1 MTALAI
7 DINDAGLVVA
17 NDSGVLA
24 VEPGFA
30 SIERGKVVTGEA
42 ARARARRHPRQS
54 SNRFWSALGGDA
66 TTLGVDLGLSAAELA
81 HAQLAA
87 VWARVGSGVTDVLL
101 VVPGAYRS
109 DQLGLLL
116 GLAQECGMPVRAF
129 VDAAVA
135 ASIRP
140 YPNQQLV
147 YVEASLYRTSVTLIE
162 QNGEAQVRNEHSL
175 GQGLSAFFD
184 TVAHRIGDLFVRAKR
199 FDPFAHADAE
209 QMLYDRLPAW
219 LAALEREERFELT
232 LRHADEQSSVVAE
245 RDAVLAV
252 AEGFYRAVRQ
262 LIAQHREPGKGLVV
276 QLSDRLAALPGLVG
290 ELARLDR
297 ATCESLEAGH
307 AARGALLAARA
318 VTAAPDQVKL
328 LKRLR
333 WRAEPKAAAAAA
345 EPSTAVPTFH
355 NKRPPTHIVYG
366 GLAYRVGADG
376 LVIGRE
382 ADPQRRTV
390 LLAQGSNG
398 VSRQHCEVVLRDGE
412 LKLRDL
418 STFGTFVNES
428 RTAGETTLKPAD
440 VIRIG
445 SPGAELH
452 VVSLEGED

>member
-17 NDSGVLA
+17 LDTGVLA
-24 VEPGFA
+24 IEPGFA
-30 SIERGKVVTGEA
+30 SVDRGKIVTGEA
-42 ARARARRHPRQS
+42 ARARAHRHPRQS
-54 SNRFWSALGGDA
+54 SSRFWSALGGDA
-66 TTLGVDLGLSAAELA
+66 AALGSDLGVSPTDLA
-81 HAQLAA
+81 HAQLEAL
-87 VWARVGSGVTDVLL
+87 WARFGAGVTDVLL

-109 DQLGLLL
+109 EQLGLLL

-129 VDAAVA
+129 VDAAIA

-140 YPNQQLV
+140 YPNRQLV
-147 YVEASLYRTSVTLIE
+147 YVDASLHRTSVTLID
-162 QNGEAQVRNEHSL
+162 QSDDAQVRAEHVL
-175 GQGLSAFFD
+175 AQGLAGLHD
-184 TVAHRIGDLFVRAKR
+184 TIARRIADLFVRAKR

-219 LAALEREERFELT
+219 LAALHREERLELKLT
-232 LRHADEQSSVVAE
+232 HAGEELSVVAE

-252 AEGFYRAVRQ
+252 TDGFYRAVRQ
-262 LIAQHREPGKGLVV
+262 LIAQQREPGRALIV
-276 QLSDRLAALPGLVG
+276 QLSDRLAALPGLVD
-290 ELARLDR
+290 ELARLDL
-297 ATCESLEAGH
+297 ATCEPLDEGH
-307 AARGALLAARA
+307 AARSALLAASA
-318 VTAAPDQVKL
+318 IAAAPGQVKL

-333 WRAEPKAAAAAA
+333 WRAEAKTAAAVPERPAAAAGARKA
-345 EPSTAVPTFH
+345 RS
-355 NKRPPTHIVYG
+355 PTHIVYG

-376 LVIGRE
+376 IVIGRE

-390 LLAQGSNG
+390 LVAQGGNG

-418 STFGTFVNES
+418 SSYGTFVNES
-428 RTAGETTLKPAD
+428 KTAGETTLKAAD

-452 VVSLEGED
+452 VVSLEGEE

>member
-17 NDSGVLA
+17 NDSGVLM

-30 SIERGKVVTGEA
+30 SIERGKIVTGEA

-66 TTLGVDLGLSAAELA
+66 AALGADLGLSATELA
-81 HAQLAA
+81 HAQLEAL
-87 VWARVGSGVTDVLL
+87 WAKVSTGVTDVLL
-101 VVPGAYRS
+101 VVPGGYRS
-109 DQLGLLL
+109 DQLGVLL
-116 GLAQECGMPVRAF
+116 GLAQECAIPVRAF
-129 VDAAVA
+129 VDVAIA
-135 ASIRP
+135 ASVRP
-140 YPNQQLV
+140 YPERQLV
-147 YVEASLYRTSVTLIE
+147 YVDASLHRTSITLIE
-162 QNGEAQVRNEHSL
+162 QNGEAQVRAEHSL
-175 GQGLSAFFD
+175 SQGLSVFVDA
-184 TVAHRIGDLFVRAKR
+184 VARRISDLFVRAKR

-219 LAALEREERFELT
+219 LAALQREERFELT

-252 AEGFYRAVRQ
+252 AEGYYRAVRQ
-262 LIAQHREPGKGLVV
+262 LIAQHREPGKALVV
-276 QLSDRLAALPGLVG
+276 QLSDRLAALPGFVG
-290 ELARLDR
+290 ELSRLDR
-297 ATCESLEAGH
+297 ATCESLEVGH
-307 AARGALLAARA
+307 AARGALLAASA
-318 VTAAPDQVKL
+318 VAAAPGQVKL

-333 WRAEPKAAAAAA
+333 WRAEAQAAAVAPQRAAA
-345 EPSTAVPTFH
+345 VAGFRKT
-355 NKRPPTHIVYG
+355 PPTHIVYG
-366 GLAYRVGADG
+366 GLAYRVGAEG

-390 LLAQGSNG
+390 LLAQGANG

-428 RTAGETTLKPAD
+428 KTAGETTLQRAD

-452 VVSLEGED
+452 VVGLEGEE

>member
-7 DINDAGLVVA
+7 EINDAGLVVA
-17 NDSGVLA
+17 KDTGVLA
-24 VEPGFA
+24 IEPGFA
-30 SIERGKVVTGEA
+30 SAERGKIVTGEA
-42 ARARARRHPRQS
+42 ARARAHRHPRQS
-54 SNRFWSALGGDA
+54 SHRFWSALGGDA
-66 TTLGVDLGLSAAELA
+66 AALGSDLGVSATDLA
-81 HAQLAA
+81 HAQLGAL
-87 VWARVGSGVTDVLL
+87 WAKFGAGVTDVLL

-129 VDAAVA
+129 VDAAIA

-140 YPNQQLV
+140 YEKQQLI
-147 YVEASLYRTSVTLIE
+147 YVDASLHRTSVTLID
-162 QNGEAQVRNEHSL
+162 QGGEAQVHAEHVL
-175 GQGLSAFFD
+175 AQGLSALQD
-184 TVAHRIGDLFVRAKR
+184 TIARRVADLFVRAKR

-209 QMLYDRLPAW
+209 QMLYDRLPEW
-219 LAALEREERFELT
+219 LAALHREERLELKLT
-232 LRHADEQSSVVAE
+232 YAGEELSIVAE

-252 AEGFYRAVRQ
+252 ADGFYRAVRQ
-262 LIAQHREPGKGLVV
+262 LIAQQREPGRALVV

-290 ELARLDR
+290 ELARLDL

-307 AARGALLAARA
+307 AARGALLAASA
-318 VTAAPDQVKL
+318 MAAAPGQVKL

-333 WRAEPKAAAAAA
+333 WRAEPKAAALTPERPAAVA
-345 EPSTAVPTFH
+345 GVRTAQ
-355 NKRPPTHIVYG
+355 PPTHIVYG

-390 LLAQGSNG
+390 LVAQGGSG
-398 VSRQHCEVVLRDGE
+398 ISRQHCEVVLRDGE

-418 STFGTFVNES
+418 SSYGTFVNES
-428 RTAGETTLKPAD
+428 KTAGETTLKRAD

-445 SPGAELH
+445 SPGAELQ
-452 VVSLEGED
+452 VVGLEGEE

>member
-17 NDSGVLA
+17 NDSGVLV

-30 SIERGKVVTGEA
+30 SIERGKIVTGEA
-42 ARARARRHPRQS
+42 ARARARRQPRQS
-54 SNRFWSALGGDA
+54 NNRFWSALGGDA
-66 TTLGVDLGLSAAELA
+66 TALGADLGVSPTELA
-81 HAQLAA
+81 YAQLEAL
-87 VWARVGSGVTDVLL
+87 WAKVRSGVTDVLL

-129 VDAAVA
+129 VDAAIA
-135 ASIRP
+135 ASVRP
-140 YPNQQLV
+140 YPERQLV
-147 YVEASLYRTSVTLIE
+147 YVDASLHRTWITLIE
-162 QNGEAQVRNEHSL
+162 QNGEAQVRAEHSL
-175 GQGLSAFFD
+175 SQGLSAFVD
-184 TVAHRIGDLFVRAKR
+184 AVARRIADLFVRAKR

-219 LAALEREERFELT
+219 LAALQREERFELT
-232 LRHADEQSSVVAE
+232 LQHAEEQSSVVAE

-252 AEGFYRAVRQ
+252 AEGYYRAVRQ

-276 QLSDRLAALPGLVG
+276 QLSDRLAALPGLVA
-290 ELARLDR
+290 ELARLDQ

-307 AARGALLAARA
+307 AARSALLAASA
-318 VTAAPDQVKL
+318 VAAAPGQVKL

-333 WRAEPKAAAAAA
+333 WRAEAQAAAVAPQRPAGVAAFGNA
-345 EPSTAVPTFH
+345 
-355 NKRPPTHIVYG
+355 RPPTHIVYG
-366 GLAYRVGADG
+366 GLAYRVGAEG

-382 ADPQRRTV
+382 PDPQRRTV
-390 LLAQGSNG
+390 LVAQGANG
-398 VSRQHCEVVLRDGE
+398 VSRHHCEVVLRDGE

-418 STFGTFVNES
+418 STFGTFVNDS
-428 RTAGETTLKPAD
+428 KAAGETTLQRAD

-452 VVSLEGED
+452 VVGLEGDE

>member
-30 SIERGKVVTGEA
+30 SVERGKIVTGDA

-54 SNRFWSALGGDA
+54 SNRFWSALGGDVTA
-66 TTLGVDLGLSAAELA
+66 FGADLGVSATELA
-81 HAQLAA
+81 YAQLEAL
-87 VWARVGSGVTDVLL
+87 WAKVGGGVTDVLL

-109 DQLGLLL
+109 DQLGVLL
-116 GLAQECGMPVRAF
+116 GLAQECSIPVRTF

-135 ASIRP
+135 ASVRP
-140 YPNQQLV
+140 YPDRQLV
-147 YVEASLYRTSVTLIE
+147 YVDAGLYRTSVTLIE
-162 QNGEAQVRNEHSL
+162 QNGEAQVRAEHSL
-175 GQGLSAFFD
+175 GQGLSALAD
-184 TVAHRIGDLFVRAKR
+184 TVARRIADLFVRANR

-209 QMLYDRLPAW
+209 QMLYDRLPGW
-219 LAALEREERFELT
+219 LAVLQREERLELK
-232 LRHADEQSSVVAE
+232 LKHAGEESSVVAE
-245 RDAVLAV
+245 REAVLAV

-262 LIAQHREPGKGLVV
+262 LIAQHREPGHALVV
-276 QLSDRLAALPGLVG
+276 QLSDRLAALPGLTG
-290 ELARLDR
+290 ELARLDHT
-297 ATCESLEAGH
+297 TCESLEAGH
-307 AARGALLAARA
+307 AARGALLAASA
-318 VTAAPDQVKL
+318 GTAAPGPVKL

-345 EPSTAVPTFH
+345 DRPAAVSAFGKT
-355 NKRPPTHIVYG
+355 RPPTHIVYG
-366 GLAYRVGADG
+366 GLAYRVGAEG

-390 LLAQGSNG
+390 LLAQSSNG

-428 RTAGETTLKPAD
+428 KAAGETTLQRAD

-452 VVSLEGED
+452 VVGLEGEE

>member
-17 NDSGVLA
+17 NDSGVLM

-30 SIERGKVVTGEA
+30 SIERGKIVTGEA
-42 ARARARRHPRQS
+42 ARARARRYPRQS

-66 TTLGVDLGLSAAELA
+66 AALGADLSVSATELA
-81 HAQLAA
+81 HAQLEAL
-87 VWARVGSGVTDVLL
+87 WAKVSTGVTDVLL

-109 DQLGLLL
+109 DQLGVLL
-116 GLAQECGMPVRAF
+116 GLAQECAIPVRAF
-129 VDAAVA
+129 VDVAIA
-135 ASIRP
+135 ASVRP
-140 YPNQQLV
+140 YPERQLV
-147 YVEASLYRTSVTLIE
+147 YVDASLHRTSITLIE
-162 QNGEAQVRNEHSL
+162 QNGEAQVRAEHSL
-175 GQGLSAFFD
+175 SQGLSVFVDA
-184 TVAHRIGDLFVRAKR
+184 VARRIADLFVRAKR

-219 LAALEREERFELT
+219 LAALQREERFELT

-252 AEGFYRAVRQ
+252 AEGYYRAVRQ
-262 LIAQHREPGKGLVV
+262 LIAQHREPGKKLVV
-276 QLSDRLAALPGLVG
+276 QLSDRLAALPGFVG
-290 ELARLDR
+290 ELSRLDQ

-307 AARGALLAARA
+307 AARSALLAVSA
-318 VTAAPDQVKL
+318 VAAAPGQVKL

-333 WRAEPKAAAAAA
+333 WRAEAQAAAVAPQQPPAGAA
-345 EPSTAVPTFH
+345 FR

-366 GLAYRVGADG
+366 GLAYRVGAEG

-382 ADPQRRTV
+382 TDPQRRTV
-390 LLAQGSNG
+390 LLAQGGNG

-428 RTAGETTLKPAD
+428 KTAGETTLQRAD

-452 VVSLEGED
+452 VVGLEGEE

>member
-1 MTALAI
+1 
-7 DINDAGLVVA
+7 VVA

-30 SIERGKVVTGEA
+30 SIERGKIVTGEA

-66 TTLGVDLGLSAAELA
+66 TTLGADLGLSAAELA

-87 VWARVGSGVTDVLL
+87 VWASVGSGVTDVLL
-101 VVPGAYRS
+101 VVPGSYRS

-135 ASIRP
+135 ASVRP

-147 YVEASLYRTSVTLIE
+147 YVDASLYRTSVTLIE
-162 QNGEAQVRNEHSL
+162 QSGEAQVRNEHSL

-290 ELARLDR
+290 ELARLDN
-297 ATCESLEAGH
+297 AACEALETGH
-307 AARGALLAARA
+307 AARGALLAAPA

-333 WRAEPKAAAAAA
+333 WRAEPKALAAAPERPPATSA
-345 EPSTAVPTFH
+345 FRKT
-355 NKRPPTHIVYG
+355 PPTHIVYG

-390 LLAQGSNG
+390 LLAQGESG
-398 VSRQHCEVVLRDGE
+398 VSRHHCEVVLRDGE

-428 RTAGETTLKPAD
+428 KTAGETTLQRAD

-452 VVSLEGED
+452 VVGLEGEE

>member
-7 DINDAGLVVA
+7 DINDARLVVA
-17 NDSGVLA
+17 NHAGVLA
-24 VEPGFA
+24 AEPGFA
-30 SIERGKVVTGEA
+30 SIERGKIVTGEA

-66 TTLGVDLGLSAAELA
+66 TAFGADLGVSATELA
-81 HAQLAA
+81 YAQLEAL
-87 VWARVGSGVTDVLL
+87 WAKVGGGVTDVLL

-135 ASIRP
+135 ASVRP
-140 YPNQQLV
+140 YPDRQLV
-147 YVEASLYRTSVTLIE
+147 YVDASLHRTSVTLIE
-162 QNGEAQVRNEHSL
+162 QNGEAQARAEHTL
-175 GQGLSAFFD
+175 NQGLSAFVD
-184 TVAHRIGDLFVRAKR
+184 GVARRIADLFVRAKR

-219 LAALEREERFELT
+219 LAALEREERLELK
-232 LRHADEQSSVVAE
+232 LEHADEESSVVAE

-252 AEGFYRAVRQ
+252 TEGFYRAVRQ
-262 LIAQHREPGKGLVV
+262 LIAQHREPGKALVV

-290 ELARLDR
+290 ELARLDQ

-307 AARGALLAARA
+307 AARGALLAASV
-318 VTAAPDQVKL
+318 VTAAPGQVKL

-333 WRAEPKAAAAAA
+333 WRAEPKAAAAAP
-345 EPSTAVPTFH
+345 E
-355 NKRPPTHIVYG
+355 RPAAAAAFRKAAPTHIVYG
-366 GLAYRVGADG
+366 GLAYRVGPEG

-390 LLAQGSNG
+390 LLAQSSNG
-398 VSRQHCEVVLRDGE
+398 VSRQHCEIVLRDGE

-428 RTAGETTLKPAD
+428 KAAGETTLQRAD

-452 VVSLEGED
+452 VVGLEGEE

>member
-7 DINDAGLVVA
+7 DINDAGLVIA
-17 NDSGVLA
+17 DDSGVLA
-24 VEPGFA
+24 IEPGFA
-30 SIERGKVVTGEA
+30 SIERGKIVTGEA

-54 SNRFWSALGGDA
+54 SHRFWSALGGDA
-66 TTLGVDLGLSAAELA
+66 AALGADLGASATELA
-81 HAQLAA
+81 HAQLEAL
-87 VWARVGSGVTDVLL
+87 WTQFGGGVTDVLL

-129 VDAAVA
+129 VDAAIA
-135 ASIRP
+135 ASVRP
-140 YPNQQLV
+140 YPERQLV
-147 YVEASLYRTSVTLIE
+147 YVDASLHRTSVTLID
-162 QNGEAQVRNEHSL
+162 QNGESQVRAEHSL
-175 GQGLSAFFD
+175 GQGLSTLLDA
-184 TVAHRIGDLFVRAKR
+184 VARRIADLFVRAKR

-219 LAALEREERFELT
+219 LAALRREERLELK
-232 LRHADEQSSVVAE
+232 LEHAAEESSVVAE
-245 RDAVLAV
+245 REAVLAV

-262 LIAQHREPGKGLVV
+262 LVAQHREPGRGLVV
-276 QLSDRLAALPGLVG
+276 QLSDRLATLPGLVG
-290 ELARLDR
+290 ELARLDQ
-297 ATCESLEAGH
+297 AACESLEAGH
-307 AARGALLAARA
+307 AARGALLAAPA
-318 VTAAPDQVKL
+318 VTAAPGQVKL

-333 WRAEPKAAAAAA
+333 WRAEPKAAAPLERPAGAAA
-345 EPSTAVPTFH
+345 LRKT
-355 NKRPPTHIVYG
+355 RPPTHIVYG
-366 GLAYRVGADG
+366 GLAYRVGPEG

-382 ADPQRRTV
+382 ADPRRRTV
-390 LLAQGSNG
+390 VVDQGGNG

-428 RTAGETTLKPAD
+428 KAAGETTLKGAD

-452 VVSLEGED
+452 VVSLEGEE

>member
-17 NDSGVLA
+17 NDAGVLA

-30 SIERGKVVTGEA
+30 SIEGGKIVTGEA

-54 SNRFWSALGGDA
+54 SSRFWSALGGDA
-66 TTLGVDLGLSAAELA
+66 TVLGADLGHSAAELA
-81 HAQLAA
+81 HAQLQAL
-87 VWARVGSGVTDVLL
+87 WARVGSGVTDVLL

-129 VDAAVA
+129 VDNAIA
-135 ASIRP
+135 ASVRP
-140 YPNQQLV
+140 YPERQLV
-147 YVEASLYRTSVTLIE
+147 YVDASLYRTSVTLIE
-162 QNGEAQVRNEHSL
+162 QNGEAQVRAEHSL
-175 GQGLSAFFD
+175 SQGLAGLVD
-184 TVAHRIGDLFVRAKR
+184 TVARRIADLFVRAKR

-209 QMLYDRLPAW
+209 QMLYDRLPGW
-219 LAALEREERFELT
+219 LAALQREQRLT
-232 LRHADEQSSVVAE
+232 LKLQHAGEESTVVAE
-245 RDAVLAV
+245 RDAVLGV

-262 LIAQHREPGKGLVV
+262 LVAQHREPGQALVV

-290 ELARLDR
+290 ELARLDQ

-307 AARGALLAARA
+307 AARGALLAASA
-318 VTAAPDQVKL
+318 VTAAPGQVKL
-328 LKRLR
+328 LKRLG
-333 WRAEPKAAAAAA
+333 WRAEPKAAAAAERPA
-345 EPSTAVPTFH
+345 AVSVGKT
-355 NKRPPTHIVYG
+355 RPPTHIVYG
-366 GLAYRVGADG
+366 GLAYRVGAEG

-390 LLAQGSNG
+390 LVAEDSNG

-418 STFGTFVNES
+418 STFGTFVNEGKA
-428 RTAGETTLKPAD
+428 AGETTLKRAD

-452 VVSLEGED
+452 VVSLEGEE